1 MYTLKDLIL
10 SLQILEKYSNDD
22 ANPIF
27 FDQNDLVIVNVET
40 DDVSLLDKE
49 KLLSLGFEEVD
60 SYFRTDKYTFKYE

>member
-1 MYTLKDLIL
+1 MYTRKDLIL
-10 SLQILEKYSNDD
+10 ALQILEKYSNDD

-60 SYFRTDKYTFKYE
+60 NYFRTDKYTFKYE

>member
-10 SLQILEKYSNDD
+10 ALQILEKYSNDD

-60 SYFRTDKYTFKYE
+60 NYFRTDKYTFKYE